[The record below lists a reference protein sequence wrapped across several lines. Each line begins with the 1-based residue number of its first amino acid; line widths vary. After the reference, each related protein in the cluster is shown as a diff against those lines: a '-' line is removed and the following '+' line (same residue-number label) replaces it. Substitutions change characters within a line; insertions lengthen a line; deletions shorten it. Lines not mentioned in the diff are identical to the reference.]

1 MGAHV
6 ARRECPQFHGDPL
19 LTKIA
24 QGSAD
29 AGAAKAIVVAGA
41 GAADTSRGDIPTL
54 GDVAAPASVETGSP
68 EGEGGDLVRVDHVLL
83 TRFNLPS
90 TGVEE
95 VIRAREGWLRQRVE
109 LFDRYCLPSV
119 VGQHGPRPHWL
130 VYLDPQSPDWLLD
143 RMREHEAAGVL
154 TPVLREEVPREAL
167 LEDLRRLVEVP
178 GDALVT
184 TNLDNDDG
192 LAPDFSVRVR
202 RAGAVHQRCAIY
214 LVHGLIATDRNLY
227 LRTDRDNAFCSVRES
242 WDEPV
247 TAWSAYHNELGRHMP
262 VVRLAGDPGWLQVVH
277 GRNVSNR
284 VRGRLV
290 RPGAHPG
297 FAGLDLADP
306 PAAELVGDRV
316 LRAPVRAA
324 RDLGRGGVRRVA
336 LRILGKDRYADA
348 KSLAS
353 RLLATSRARLGG
365 RRQVTGSA
373 R

>member
-1 MGAHV
+1 M
-6 ARRECPQFHGDPL
+6 
-19 LTKIA
+19 
-24 QGSAD
+24 S
-29 AGAAKAIVVAGA
+29 
-41 GAADTSRGDIPTL
+41 
-54 GDVAAPASVETGSP
+54 
-68 EGEGGDLVRVDHVLL
+68 VDHVLL

-90 TGVEE
+90 RGVEE
-95 VIRAREGWLRQRVE
+95 VIRAGEGWLRERVE

-119 VGQHGPRPHWL
+119 VGLHGPLPHWL

-143 RMREHEAAGVL
+143 RMSEHEAAGVL

-167 LEDLRRLVEVP
+167 LEDLRLLIADR
-178 GDALVT
+178 GHALVT

-202 RAGAVHQRCAIY
+202 AAGAEHQRCAIY

-227 LRTDRDNAFCSVRES
+227 HRTDRNNAFCSVRES

-262 VVRLAGDPGWLQVVH
+262 VVRLSGDPGWLQVVH

-290 RPGAHPG
+290 RPRAHPG
-297 FAGLDLADP
+297 FAGLDLAEP
-306 PAAELVGDRV
+306 PVLELVRDRA
-316 LRAPVRAA
+316 LRSPARWA
-324 RDLGRGGVRRVA
+324 RDFARGGVRRVA
-336 LRILGKDRYADA
+336 LRVLGKDRYADA

-353 RLLATSRARLGG
+353 RVVATSRATLSV
-365 RRQVTGSA
+365 RR
-373 R
+373 